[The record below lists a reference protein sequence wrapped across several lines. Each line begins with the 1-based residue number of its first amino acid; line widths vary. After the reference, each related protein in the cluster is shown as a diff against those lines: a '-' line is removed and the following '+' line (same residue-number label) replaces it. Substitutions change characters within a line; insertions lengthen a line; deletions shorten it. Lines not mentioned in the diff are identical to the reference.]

1 MELILA
7 IAIVMALSVVLTD
20 FIDKLFSTI
29 KACNKNKYDYLKLK
43 EANTVETEEK
53 EKV

>member
-7 IAIVMALSVVLTD
+7 IVAVMATSVVLTE
-20 FIDKLFSTI
+20 FIDSLFSTI
-29 KACNKNKYDYLKLK
+29 KACNKNKYEYLKSK
-43 EANTVETEEK
+43 EANAVETEEK